1 MDWTR
6 AIDSYCERT
15 DPSYWSEPV
24 NALTNLAFLVA
35 AVWMWR
41 RHDDRGSRVLSGIL
55 FVIGVGSWLFHTHA
69 TAWAAA
75 ADSLPILVFSLS
87 YIYLANRDFWG
98 LGRGVSALGALAFVP
113 YSALL
118 GSLFGALPF
127 FEVSAGYWPLPAL
140 IFAYAA
146 LLRGRDAALGRDL
159 AAGAAILCVSLAAR
173 SVDLSLCAAFPL
185 GTHFLWHIL
194 NAVMLGWMIETR
206 ARAVARLGIAG
217 RAR

>member
-24 NALTNLAFLVA
+24 NALTNLAFLVV

-98 LGRGVSALGALAFVP
+98 LPVWLSALGALAYIP
-113 YSALL
+113 YSA
-118 GSLFGALPF
+118 A
-127 FEVSAGYWPLPAL
+127 V
-140 IFAYAA
+140 
-146 LLRGRDAALGRDL
+146 GRSPMV
-159 AAGAAILCVSLAAR
+159 I
-173 SVDLSLCAAFPL
+173 SV
-185 GTHFLWHIL
+185 T
-194 NAVMLGWMIETR
+194 
-206 ARAVARLGIAG
+206 
-217 RAR
+217 